1 MEILLVDDEE
11 YVLDYLEETIE
22 WSTFGVE
29 RIHKSFSV
37 DEALDITNQVN
48 ISIVITDIRMPEKSG
63 LELLQTL
70 RQRKPDIKVI
80 LLSGYSEF
88 EYAKIALKN
97 GATDYLLKPIL
108 EEDLIESIKKVLIVI
123 NEEKQNKI
131 DLATARDVLKH
142 GAFRMREHL
151 LLDLLHGKKFSD
163 DELLQNI
170 QPLNIDIH
178 LKQECILAMI
188 KIETIS
194 DSYSKEDF
202 ELFSSTILNL
212 AEGLFYGRETTPNTI
227 WSCTDY
233 HHFIIMVLPTH
244 NKNDFEHIQSKLNEL
259 IEIVNS
265 FLKRSITILLS
276 PTFTFYHELHS
287 IYIKTLNYF
296 LTNMVST
303 PNTIHTMD
311 QISTKG
317 EYKTLSKLHESP
329 AILHLMEGNR
339 WDEVSERIDAV
350 LQALDHSSCHTHSQR
365 IEVVYYLYSCF
376 SYMSHQTG
384 DPISDIIGDL
394 SFFQSQFHFHST
406 DQIRQWSESLINQ
419 YKRSI
424 NEDNGGKSHI
434 IRQVQKFIENN
445 FKEDVSLNK
454 IGEHVYLH
462 PVYLSRLYKKETGE
476 SLSSYILR
484 TRMENASHLLT
495 NTNKKIGDIAIE
507 VGYQKTQ
514 YFIRLFK
521 EFYHTTPQKYRNE
534 MN

>member
-22 WSTFGVE
+22 WSTFGFE

-37 DEALDITNQVN
+37 DEALYITNQVN

-88 EYAKIALKN
+88 EYAKVALKN

-108 EEDLIESIKKVLIVI
+108 EEDLIECIKKVLIEI

-131 DLATARDVLKH
+131 DMATARDVLKH
-142 GAFRMREHL
+142 GTFRMREHL

-163 DELLQNI
+163 VELLQNI

-178 LKQECILAMI
+178 LKQECILTMI
-188 KIETIS
+188 QIETIS
-194 DSYSKEDF
+194 NGYSGEDF
-202 ELFSSTILNL
+202 ELLSSAILNL
-212 AEGLFYGRETTPNTI
+212 AEELIYGRVTTPPTI

-233 HHFIIMVLPTH
+233 HHFIIMILPPH
-244 NKNDFEHIQSKLNEL
+244 NKNEFKHVQSKLNEL
-259 IEIVNS
+259 IEVVNS
-265 FLKRSITILLS
+265 LLKKSITILLS
-276 PTFTFYHELHS
+276 PTFTFYHDLHS

-296 LTNMVST
+296 STKMVST
-303 PNTIHTMD
+303 SNTIHTLD
-311 QISTKG
+311 QDATKG
-317 EYKTLSKLHESP
+317 EFKTLSKLHESP
-329 AILHLMEGNR
+329 SILHLMEGNR
-339 WDEVSERIDAV
+339 WDEVSKRIEAV
-350 LQALDHSSCHTHSQR
+350 LEELDHSSSHTHSQR

-406 DQIRQWSESLINQ
+406 DPIRQWSESLINQ
-419 YKRSI
+419 YKQSI

-434 IRQVQKFIENN
+434 IRQAQNFIENN
-445 FKEDVSLNK
+445 LNKDVSLNK

-484 TRMENASHLLT
+484 TRMEKAIQLLT
-495 NTNKKIGDIAIE
+495 KTNKKIGDIAKE
-507 VGYQKTQ
+507 LGYQKTQ